1 MATILLRTANSI
13 SSPGSTVKG
22 TPLTNSEVDNNF
34 SNINITLGV
43 LSNLSTTANANLVS
57 AINSITYSVGSSG
70 NVLTSNGNV
79 WASTSLPASGLSYV
93 AKSANYTIN
102 NNEGVLANTALGAF
116 TITLP
121 VSPIVGNQVVVA
133 DAGGDFGANALTI
146 ARNGSTIANLADDL
160 ICDINDISVQLVY
173 SGNTWEVYSQIGGNG
188 GTGVT
193 LTGTQTLTNKTLTS
207 PILTTPA
214 LGTPSAIVLTNAT
227 GTVTNL
233 TLVTPALGTPSAI
246 VLTNATGTP
255 TAAIG
260 LANATGLPLS
270 TGVTGTLAITNGGTG
285 ASTLAGANI
294 AVTSA
299 SSTFTGTQTFSG
311 NSSTIAMILNDV
323 AEVANVSAI
332 AATGNVNIDVT
343 TQSVIYFTTSA
354 SGNWT
359 VNLRASSGTA
369 LNSIMTTG
377 QSVTVAF
384 LVTQGAT
391 AYYNSVFQ
399 VDGTGITPKW
409 QGGTAPSAGN
419 ASSVDVYSYTV
430 IKTANAT
437 FTAFASQTKF
447 A

>member
-13 SSPGSTVKG
+13 SHTGATVKG

-34 SNINITLGV
+34 SNINISLGV
-43 LSNLSTTANANLVS
+43 LSNLSTSANANLVS
-57 AINSITYSVGSSG
+57 AINFITYPFGSSG
-70 NVLTSNGNV
+70 NVLSSNGNA
-79 WASTSLPASGLSYV
+79 WLSLSLPASGLSYV
-93 AKSANYTIN
+93 VRSANTAIIN
-102 NNEGVLANTALGAF
+102 NQGILANTALGAF

-121 VSPIVGNQVVVA
+121 ASPTVGNQVVVA
-133 DAGGDFGANALTI
+133 DEFGDFGANALTI
-146 ARNGSTIANLADDL
+146 DRNGQTIANSASDL
-160 ICDINDISVQLVY
+160 VCDISGVSVQLVY
-173 SGNTWEVYSQIGGNG
+173 TGNTWDVFAQVGGNG
-188 GTGVT
+188 GSAVT

-207 PILTTPA
+207 PVLTSPF
-214 LGTPSAIVLTNAT
+214 LGTPLTAVLT
-227 GTVTNL
+227 
-233 TLVTPALGTPSAI
+233 
-246 VLTNATGTP
+246 
-255 TAAIG
+255 
-260 LANATGLPLS
+260 NATGLPLS
-270 TGVTGTLAITNGGTG
+270 TGVTGTLPIANGGTG
-285 ASTLAGANI
+285 SATLAGASI

-299 SSTFTGTQTFSG
+299 NSNFTGTQTFAGTS
-311 NSSTIAMILNDV
+311 NQLAMILNDV

-343 TQSVIYFTTSA
+343 TASVNYFTTSA

-391 AYYNSVFQ
+391 AYYNSALQ
-399 VDGTGITPKW
+399 IDGTGVTPKW

-419 ASSVDVYSYTV
+419 ASSVDVYSYSV
-430 IKTANAT
+430 FKTANAT